1 LCLEKFED
9 NVDRQYQILKRAA
22 ELLDKPLKELNPAKY
37 LVICRQLTYQLG
49 EIYYDMMD
57 VKMSKIDLG

>member
-1 LCLEKFED
+1 M
-9 NVDRQYQILKRAA
+9 DRQYQILKRAA